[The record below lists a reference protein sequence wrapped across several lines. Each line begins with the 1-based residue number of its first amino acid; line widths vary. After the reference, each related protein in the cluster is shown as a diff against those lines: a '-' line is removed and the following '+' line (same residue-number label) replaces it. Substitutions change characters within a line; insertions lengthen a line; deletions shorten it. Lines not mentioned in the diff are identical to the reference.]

1 VTGSDVVEAIRRAV
15 AAAGDPERAVAQQ
28 RYMKSEMPFR
38 GISSAELTALLRPIL
53 ADPAHRIAARG
64 EWDAAV
70 RDLWDSA
77 THREERYAAIAL
89 TGHRAYRAWQDPEAV
104 PLYEHLVRTGAWW
117 DLVDPVAS
125 NRVGP
130 ILRAHH
136 DAVAPVVRAWSTD
149 ADLWVR
155 RTAILSQL
163 TFRHDTDTAL
173 LRACVEP
180 NLADGSFWVRKAI
193 GWALRQYARTDPEWV
208 RETVAAYGDRLSG
221 LSRREALKHL

>member
-1 VTGSDVVEAIRRAV
+1 MTGFDVIEAIRGAL
-15 AAAGDPERAVAQQ
+15 AAAGDPERAMAQQ

-38 GISSAELTALLRPIL
+38 GISSGELTALLRPIL
-53 ADPAHRIAARG
+53 ADPAYRITDRG

-89 TGHRAYRAWQDPEAV
+89 TGHRAYRAWQDPQAV

-130 ILRAHH
+130 ILRAHR
-136 DAVAPVVRAWSTD
+136 DAVTPVVRAWSTD

-163 TFRHDTDTAL
+163 TFKADTDTAL
-173 LRACVEP
+173 LCACVEP
-180 NLADGSFWVRKAI
+180 NLADTSFWIRKAI

-208 RETVAAYGDRLSG
+208 RETVATYGDRLAA

>member
-1 VTGSDVVEAIRRAV
+1 VTEHHVVAAIRGAL

-28 RYMKSEMPFR
+28 AYMKSEMPFR
-38 GISSAELTALLRPIL
+38 GIGSQELTALLRPIL
-53 ADPAHRIAARG
+53 ADPAHRLADRG

-130 ILRAHH
+130 ILRGHH
-136 DAVAPVVRAWSTD
+136 DAVSPVVRAWSTD

-163 TFRHDTDTAL
+163 TSKAETDTAL

-180 NLADGSFWVRKAI
+180 NLADHSFWIRKAI
-193 GWALRQYARTDPEWV
+193 GWALRQYSRTDPEWV
-208 RETVAAYGDRLSG
+208 RETVATYGERLSG